1 MRTCFFQNHP
11 SYRQVAARCGVSFL
25 SKSLNKILMNHIRDT
40 LPELRHKVNT
50 SLTAARNEMSA
61 IGDETEIPSKGALLL
76 NIINSFVQ
84 NYNNTIDGRLSSE
97 SPMEG
102 LYGGARI
109 NYVFNDVFGN
119 FVDGIE
125 KRGGLSDEIIQITMM
140 NSTGPKSS
148 LFVPEES
155 FEQLARMQIKILE
168 EPSLRCID
176 LVHDEL
182 QRILNCIEVP
192 ELKRYNNLREKIIEV
207 VNNLLRAYKQP
218 TREMVRNLI
227 QVELAHI
234 NTNHPDFIGGE
245 AISKLM
251 KKRAAEQESIN
262 SPDQTKRALLQ
273 QQQQQQL
280 LLQQQKK
287 EQEEKRSSTSLFA
300 KIIPPKKK
308 EEVKVPAVP
317 VYMDKVPQK
326 VVPKPRKIRSE
337 NEDFQIELIELLLK
351 SYFKIVKKNIK
362 DRVPKTIMHFMVN
375 TSKERVQNELVR
387 ELYRDDLFASLLE
400 ESDDIS
406 QKRENLRQMIYVFSQ
421 AQRHLNEI
429 IDYRI

>member
-1 MRTCFFQNHP
+1 
-11 SYRQVAARCGVSFL
+11 
-25 SKSLNKILMNHIRDT
+25 
-40 LPELRHKVNT
+40 
-50 SLTAARNEMSA
+50 
-61 IGDETEIPSKGALLL
+61 
-76 NIINSFVQ
+76 
-84 NYNNTIDGRLSSE
+84 
-97 SPMEG
+97 MEG